1 MPTVGPWPPIILGT
15 NARNRTSSSRILH
28 LTVIIPHTL
37 SVKSGSPE
45 GPGTGVCQG
54 ILPIAAR
61 GPTAKK
67 LERLTLSSGSPSD
80 LDVLSHN
87 LRSAYKSANLKYC

>member
-1 MPTVGPWPPIILGT
+1 M
-15 NARNRTSSSRILH
+15 
-28 LTVIIPHTL
+28 
-37 SVKSGSPE
+37 
-45 GPGTGVCQG
+45 CQG

-87 LRSAYKSANLKYC
+87 LRSAYKSANLKYY